1 MKVAI
6 QVTVSIPN
14 SSLLIPNSHI
24 VYEQEQIKP
33 YGEEGTKR
41 EQVEQMFDNIAH
53 SYDTLNH
60 TLSFGVDKIW
70 RNNAIDY
77 LQPFFPQKTNTPN
90 GSPSPLGGGREGAIL
105 DIATGTGDFAIL
117 AAQKLHPQRIVGC
130 DISEGMM
137 QIGREKVA
145 KLGLSDTIT
154 FQNEDCAK
162 MSFETGSFDAVIS
175 AFALRNFQNLDEC
188 LKEMHRVLKDDG
200 HFAVVDLCTPVSFP
214 MKQFFFIYK
223 KVVMPVLG
231 KLFSKDNTAYS
242 YLPETM
248 DAVPQAERMQSII
261 QQAGFHNVNFKRLA
275 FGMCILYTAEK

>member
-1 MKVAI
+1 M
-6 QVTVSIPN
+6 
-14 SSLLIPNSHI
+14 
-24 VYEQEQIKP
+24 YEQEQIKP

-41 EQVEQMFDNIAH
+41 EQVELMFDNIAH

-70 RNNAIDY
+70 RNNAIDF
-77 LQPFFPQKTNTPN
+77 LLKNRTSTD
-90 GSPSPLGGGREGAIL
+90 SVL

-145 KLGLSDTIT
+145 KLRLSDIIT

-162 MSFETGSFDAVIS
+162 MSFETNSFDAVIS

-188 LKEMHRVLKDDG
+188 LKEMHRVLKEDG
-200 HFAVVDLCTPVSFP
+200 HLSVVDLCTPVSFP
-214 MKQFFFIYK
+214 MKQFFWLYK
-223 KVVMPVLG
+223 KGVMPVLG

-261 QQAGFHNVNFKRLA
+261 LQAGFHNVNFKRLA

>member
-1 MKVAI
+1 MYK
-6 QVTVSIPN
+6 
-14 SSLLIPNSHI
+14 
-24 VYEQEQIKP
+24 QEQIKP

-60 TLSFGVDKIW
+60 TLSFGVDRIW
-70 RNNAIDY
+70 RNNAIDF
-77 LQPFFPQKTNTPN
+77 LLKNRTSTD
-90 GSPSPLGGGREGAIL
+90 SVL

-117 AAQKLHPQRIVGC
+117 AAQKLRTQHIVGC

-145 KLGLSDTIT
+145 KLRLSDIIT

-162 MSFETGSFDAVIS
+162 MSFETNSFDAVIS

-188 LKEMHRVLKDDG
+188 LKEMHRVLKEDG
-200 HFAVVDLCTPVSFP
+200 HLSVVDLCTPVSFP
-214 MKQFFFIYK
+214 MKQFFWLYK
-223 KVVMPVLG
+223 KGVMPVLG

>member
-1 MKVAI
+1 MYK
-6 QVTVSIPN
+6 
-14 SSLLIPNSHI
+14 
-24 VYEQEQIKP
+24 QEQIKP

-60 TLSFGVDKIW
+60 TLSFGVDRIW
-70 RNNAIDY
+70 RKAAIDY
-77 LQPFFPQKTNTPN
+77 LLKNRTSTD
-90 GSPSPLGGGREGAIL
+90 SVL

-117 AAQKLHPQRIVGC
+117 ACQKLHPQHIVGC

-137 QIGREKVA
+137 QIGREKVE

-162 MSFETGSFDAVIS
+162 MSFETNSFDAVIS

-188 LKEMHRVLKDDG
+188 LKEMHRVLKEDG
-200 HFAVVDLCTPVSFP
+200 HLSVVDLCTPVSFP
-214 MKQFFFIYK
+214 MKQLFYIYK

-261 QQAGFHNVNFKRLA
+261 QHAGFHNVNFKRLA

>member
-1 MKVAI
+1 M
-6 QVTVSIPN
+6 
-14 SSLLIPNSHI
+14 
-24 VYEQEQIKP
+24 YEQEQIKP

-60 TLSFGVDKIW
+60 TLSFGVDRIW
-70 RNNAIDY
+70 RNNAIDF
-77 LQPFFPQKTNTPN
+77 LLKNRTSTD
-90 GSPSPLGGGREGAIL
+90 SVL

-137 QIGREKVA
+137 QIGREKVE
-145 KLGLSDTIT
+145 KLGLSDIIT

-162 MSFETGSFDAVIS
+162 MSFETNSFDAVIS

-188 LKEMHRVLKDDG
+188 LKEMHRVLKEDG
-200 HFAVVDLCTPVSFP
+200 HLSVVDLCTPVSFP
-214 MKQFFFIYK
+214 MKQFFWLYK
-223 KVVMPVLG
+223 KGVMPVLG

-261 QQAGFHNVNFKRLA
+261 LQAGFHNVNFKRLA

>member
-1 MKVAI
+1 MYK
-6 QVTVSIPN
+6 
-14 SSLLIPNSHI
+14 
-24 VYEQEQIKP
+24 QEQIKP

-41 EQVEQMFDNIAH
+41 EQVEQMFDNVAH

-60 TLSFGVDKIW
+60 TLSFGVDRIW
-70 RNNAIDY
+70 RNNAIDF
-77 LQPFFPQKTNTPN
+77 LLKNRTSTD
-90 GSPSPLGGGREGAIL
+90 SVL
-105 DIATGTGDFAIL
+105 DIATGTGDFAIR

-145 KLGLSDTIT
+145 KLRLSDIIT

-162 MSFETGSFDAVIS
+162 MSFETNSFDAVIS

-188 LKEMHRVLKDDG
+188 LKEMHRVLKEDG
-200 HFAVVDLCTPVSFP
+200 HLSVVDLCTPVSFP
-214 MKQFFFIYK
+214 MKQFFWLYK
-223 KVVMPVLG
+223 KGVMPVLG

-248 DAVPQAERMQSII
+248 DAVPQAERMQRII

>member
-1 MKVAI
+1 MYK
-6 QVTVSIPN
+6 
-14 SSLLIPNSHI
+14 
-24 VYEQEQIKP
+24 QEQIKP

-60 TLSFGVDKIW
+60 TLSFGVDRIW
-70 RNNAIDY
+70 RKNAINY
-77 LQPFFPQKTNTPN
+77 LQPFF
-90 GSPSPLGGGREGAIL
+90 PSPLGGGREGAVL

-117 AAQKLHPQRIVGC
+117 ACQKLHPKKVVGC

-137 QIGREKVA
+137 AIGREKVA
-145 KLGLSDTIT
+145 QLGLSNLIT

-188 LKEMHRVLKDDG
+188 LKEMHRVLANDG
-200 HFAVVDLCTPVSFP
+200 HLSVVDLCTPVSFP
-214 MKQFFFIYK
+214 MKQLFYIYK
-223 KVVMPVLG
+223 KVVMPLLG
-231 KLFSKDNTAYS
+231 KLFSKDKTAYS

-248 DAVPQAERMQSII
+248 DAVPQAERMQHII

-275 FGMCILYTAEK
+275 FGMCILYTATK

>member
-1 MKVAI
+1 M
-6 QVTVSIPN
+6 
-14 SSLLIPNSHI
+14 
-24 VYEQEQIKP
+24 YEQEQIKP

-60 TLSFGVDKIW
+60 TLSFGVDRIW
-70 RNNAIDY
+70 RNNAIDF
-77 LQPFFPQKTNTPN
+77 LLKNRTNTD
-90 GSPSPLGGGREGAIL
+90 SVL
-105 DIATGTGDFAIL
+105 DIATGTGDFAIF
-117 AAQKLHPQRIVGC
+117 AFQKLHPQRIVGI

-137 QIGREKVA
+137 RIGREKVE
-145 KLGLSDTIT
+145 KLGLSDIIT

-162 MSFETGSFDAVIS
+162 MSFETNSFDAVIS

-188 LKEMHRVLKDDG
+188 LREMHRVLKEDG
-200 HFAVVDLCTPVSFP
+200 HLSVVDLCTPVSFP
-214 MKQFFFIYK
+214 MKQLFWLYK
-223 KVVMPVLG
+223 KGVMPVLG

-242 YLPETM
+242 YLPDTM

-261 QQAGFHNVNFKRLA
+261 QQAGFHNVNYKRLA

>member
-1 MKVAI
+1 MYK
-6 QVTVSIPN
+6 
-14 SSLLIPNSHI
+14 
-24 VYEQEQIKP
+24 QEQIKP
-33 YGEEGTKR
+33 YGEDGTKR

-60 TLSFGVDKIW
+60 TLSFGVDRIW
-70 RNNAIDY
+70 RNNAIDF
-77 LQPFFPQKTNTPN
+77 LLKNRTSTD
-90 GSPSPLGGGREGAIL
+90 SVL

-145 KLGLSDTIT
+145 KLRLSDIIT

-162 MSFETGSFDAVIS
+162 MSFETNSFDAVIS

-188 LKEMHRVLKDDG
+188 LKEMHRVLKEDG
-200 HFAVVDLCTPVSFP
+200 HLSVVDLCTPVSFP
-214 MKQFFFIYK
+214 MKQFFWLYK
-223 KVVMPVLG
+223 KGVMPVLG

-261 QQAGFHNVNFKRLA
+261 LQAGFHNVNFKRLA

>member
-1 MKVAI
+1 MYK
-6 QVTVSIPN
+6 
-14 SSLLIPNSHI
+14 
-24 VYEQEQIKP
+24 QEQIKP
-33 YGEEGTKR
+33 YGEDGTKR

-60 TLSFGVDKIW
+60 TLSFGVDRIW
-70 RNNAIDY
+70 RNNAIDF
-77 LQPFFPQKTNTPN
+77 LLKNRKSTD
-90 GSPSPLGGGREGAIL
+90 SVL

-117 AAQKLHPQRIVGC
+117 AAQKLHPQHIVGC

-145 KLGLSDTIT
+145 KLRLSDIIT

-162 MSFETGSFDAVIS
+162 MSFETNSFDAVIS
-175 AFALRNFQNLDEC
+175 AFA
-188 LKEMHRVLKDDG
+188 
-200 HFAVVDLCTPVSFP
+200 FAELTTPVSFP
-214 MKQFFFIYK
+214 MKQFFWLYK
-223 KVVMPVLG
+223 KGVMPVLG

-261 QQAGFHNVNFKRLA
+261 LQAGFHNVNFKRLA
-275 FGMCILYTAEK
+275 FGMCILYTAVK

>member
-1 MKVAI
+1 MYK
-6 QVTVSIPN
+6 
-14 SSLLIPNSHI
+14 
-24 VYEQEQIKP
+24 QEQIKP

-60 TLSFGVDKIW
+60 TLSFGVDRIW
-70 RNNAIDY
+70 RNNAIDF
-77 LQPFFPQKTNTPN
+77 LLKNRTSTD
-90 GSPSPLGGGREGAIL
+90 SVL

-145 KLGLSDTIT
+145 KLRLSDIIT

-162 MSFETGSFDAVIS
+162 MSFETNSFDAVIS

-188 LKEMHRVLKDDG
+188 LKEMHRVLKEDG
-200 HFAVVDLCTPVSFP
+200 HLSVVDLCTPVSFP
-214 MKQFFFIYK
+214 MKQFFWLYK
-223 KVVMPVLG
+223 KGVMPVLG

-275 FGMCILYTAEK
+275 FGMCTLYTAEK

>member
-1 MKVAI
+1 MYK
-6 QVTVSIPN
+6 
-14 SSLLIPNSHI
+14 
-24 VYEQEQIKP
+24 QEQIKP

-60 TLSFGVDKIW
+60 TLSFGVDRIW
-70 RNNAIDY
+70 RKNAINY
-77 LQPFFPQKTNTPN
+77 LLKNRQSTD
-90 GSPSPLGGGREGAIL
+90 SVL

-117 AAQKLHPQRIVGC
+117 AYQKLHPKQVMGC

-137 QIGREKVA
+137 AIGREKVA
-145 KLGLSDTIT
+145 QLGLSDRIT

-162 MSFETGSFDAVIS
+162 MSFADGSFDAVIS
-175 AFALRNFQNLDEC
+175 AFALRNFQNLDDC
-188 LKEMHRVLKDDG
+188 LKEMHRVLAEDG
-200 HFAVVDLCTPVSFP
+200 HLSVVDLCTPVSFP
-214 MKQFFFIYK
+214 MKQLFYIYK
-223 KVVMPVLG
+223 KVVMPTLG
-231 KLFSKDNTAYS
+231 KLFSKDKTAYS

-275 FGMCILYTAEK
+275 FGMCILYTATK

>member
-1 MKVAI
+1 MYK
-6 QVTVSIPN
+6 
-14 SSLLIPNSHI
+14 
-24 VYEQEQIKP
+24 QEQIKP

-60 TLSFGVDKIW
+60 TLSFGVDRIW
-70 RNNAIDY
+70 RNNAIDF
-77 LQPFFPQKTNTPN
+77 LLKNRTSTD
-90 GSPSPLGGGREGAIL
+90 SVL

-117 AAQKLHPQRIVGC
+117 AAQKLHPKRIVGC

-145 KLGLSDTIT
+145 KLGLSDIIT

-162 MSFETGSFDAVIS
+162 MSFETNSFDAVIS

-188 LKEMHRVLKDDG
+188 LKEMHRVLKEDG
-200 HFAVVDLCTPVSFP
+200 HLSVVDLCTPVSFP
-214 MKQFFFIYK
+214 MKQFFWLYK
-223 KVVMPVLG
+223 KGVMPVLG

>member
-1 MKVAI
+1 MYK
-6 QVTVSIPN
+6 
-14 SSLLIPNSHI
+14 
-24 VYEQEQIKP
+24 QEQIKP

-60 TLSFGVDKIW
+60 TLSFGVDRIW
-70 RNNAIDY
+70 RNNAIDF
-77 LQPFFPQKTNTPN
+77 LLKNRTSTD
-90 GSPSPLGGGREGAIL
+90 SVL

-145 KLGLSDTIT
+145 KLRLSDIIT

-162 MSFETGSFDAVIS
+162 MSFETNSFDAVIS
-175 AFALRNFQNLDEC
+175 AFALRNFQNLNEC
-188 LKEMHRVLKDDG
+188 LKEMHRVLKEDG
-200 HFAVVDLCTPVSFP
+200 HLSVVDLCTPVSFP
-214 MKQFFFIYK
+214 IKQFFWLYK
-223 KVVMPVLG
+223 KGVMPVLG

-248 DAVPQAERMQSII
+248 DAVPQAECMQSII
-261 QQAGFHNVNFKRLA
+261 LQAGFHNVNFKRLA

>member
-1 MKVAI
+1 M
-6 QVTVSIPN
+6 
-14 SSLLIPNSHI
+14 
-24 VYEQEQIKP
+24 YEQEQIKP

-77 LQPFFPQKTNTPN
+77 LLKNRQSTD
-90 GSPSPLGGGREGAIL
+90 SVL

-117 AAQKLHPQRIVGC
+117 AYDKLKASRIVGI

-137 QIGREKVA
+137 AIGREKVE
-145 KLGLSDTIT
+145 KLGIADHIT
-154 FQNEDCAK
+154 FQKEDCAR
-162 MSFETGSFDAVIS
+162 MSFADDSFDAVIS

-188 LKEMHRVLKDDG
+188 LKEMHRVLNKNG
-200 HFAVVDLCTPVSFP
+200 HLSVIDLCAPVSFP
-214 MKQFFFIYK
+214 MKQGFWLYK
-223 KVVMPVLG
+223 KCVMPTLG
-231 KLFSKDNTAYS
+231 RLLSKDKTAYS
-242 YLPETM
+242 YLPDTM
-248 DAVPQAERMQSII
+248 DAVPQAERMQAII

-275 FGMCILYTAEK
+275 FGMCILYTAQK